1 VSTRNHIRKLVED
14 LKQELSRRERE
25 SSSRKGTE
33 QREAPGDRPGPS
45 SWKIA
50 GGIGAA
56 VGLVAG
62 APLTVAAGVV
72 AAGVGAASVIAGDAL
87 LGAVSVAPAGGT
99 RVVAGGEETIRER
112 LNRQKIVGVLIR
124 AIGED
129 NLACLELYLSLSRLE
144 NCVADFAVF
153 CRDYIDSVLS
163 SELVEDE
170 FRFLLSILRGTHSP
184 GASANTRVS
193 LPTLLDEEM
202 NILAKRVSTLLEQL
216 KQSATNQKALSIT
229 EEILNELREGP
240 NDEEIRT
247 MITNFIEA
255 KFTEACKS

>member
-1 VSTRNHIRKLVED
+1 MSTRNRTRELLEEF
-14 LKQELSRRERE
+14 KQELSSRERE
-25 SSSRKGTE
+25 SSSRRRTQ
-33 QREAPGDRPGPS
+33 QREVPGGRPGS
-45 SWKIA
+45 STWKKLGAIGAVGGLLLGGPVTLLASAAAAAAGATGAIA
-50 GGIGAA
+50 GGVIGDA
-56 VGLVAG
+56 VGNAVFG
-62 APLTVAAGVV
+62 GAGVD
-72 AAGVGAASVIAGDAL
+72 S
-87 LGAVSVAPAGGT
+87 
-99 RVVAGGEETIRER
+99 GGEESIMVR
-112 LNRQKIVGVLIR
+112 LKSHKIDDVR
-124 AIGED
+124 KAIDED
-129 NLACLELYLSLSRLE
+129 KLACLELYSSLHSLE
-144 NCVADFAVF
+144 NCVSDFAVF